1 MYSRFN
7 ITCASVY
14 ICLICII
21 GIYGVL
27 DIHTKTSTAMRL
39 IKNSR
44 LKTISSITCC
54 SNLKAYSSI
63 AQYSL
68 RSEFSTTMYEFS
80 LGNIIQIDINR
91 SFSIVFHLICNIRR
105 IDSLIQQ
112 HVVNGRLGEAT
123 LCATQ
128 YQEQYPDKQFSKMLH
143 VIYFQ
148 FIHRYLLH
156 INPIQNK
163 SSAHTYFR
171 IYLPSQFRH
180 CPAYLHQYQRP
191 HLFDHRWYCTMNNSP
206 TPAQPPYQ

>member
-1 MYSRFN
+1 
-7 ITCASVY
+7 
-14 ICLICII
+14 
-21 GIYGVL
+21 
-27 DIHTKTSTAMRL
+27 MRL

-44 LKTISSITCC
+44 PKTIFSISCC

-68 RSEFSTTMYEFS
+68 RSEFSTAMYEFS
-80 LGNIIQIDINR
+80 IGNIIQIDIN
-91 SFSIVFHLICNIRR
+91 ILICNIRR
-105 IDSLIQQ
+105 IDSLLQQ
-112 HVVNGRLGEAT
+112 HVANGRLGEAT

-163 SSAHTYFR
+163 SSSHTYFR
-171 IYLPSQFRH
+171 IAFPSQFRH
-180 CPAYLHQYQRP
+180 RPAYLHQYQRP
-191 HLFDHRWYCTMNNSP
+191 HLLDYRWYCTMKDSP
-206 TPAQPPYQ
+206 TPAPPPYQ

>member
-1 MYSRFN
+1 MRW
-7 ITCASVY
+7 
-14 ICLICII
+14 II
-21 GIYGVL
+21 
-27 DIHTKTSTAMRL
+27 
-39 IKNSR
+39 NSR
-44 LKTISSITCC
+44 LKTISTICRD
-54 SNLKAYSSI
+54 NLKTYSSI
-63 AQYSL
+63 VQYSL

-80 LGNIIQIDINR
+80 VGNIIQIDIFTCTGNG
-91 SFSIVFHLICNIRR
+91 CR
-105 IDSLIQQ
+105 IDSILQQ
-112 HVVNGRLGEAT
+112 HVVNGLGEAT

-171 IYLPSQFRH
+171 IYLPSQFRLR
-180 CPAYLHQYQRP
+180 PALFRHPRYQRP
-191 HLFDHRWYCTMNNSP
+191 HLFYHRWYCTMNSSP

>member
-1 MYSRFN
+1 MRW
-7 ITCASVY
+7 
-14 ICLICII
+14 II
-21 GIYGVL
+21 
-27 DIHTKTSTAMRL
+27 
-39 IKNSR
+39 NSR
-44 LKTISSITCC
+44 LKTIFSISCC

-68 RSEFSTTMYEFS
+68 RSEFSTTMHEF
-80 LGNIIQIDINR
+80 LIGNIIQIDIFTCTGND
-91 SFSIVFHLICNIRR
+91 CR
-105 IDSLIQQ
+105 IDSLLQQ
-112 HVVNGRLGEAT
+112 HVVNVLGEAT